1 MVCAYLGTGDFLK
14 LVKRNCDIR
23 IRLTPVGCDFQ
34 KVQFYIGGD
43 RHILWPGSVMG
54 MQFSELLYEL
64 YNLYT
69 ENDLRH
75 YHKEKSLP
83 PNTGPYPAPYY
94 RTTSKI
100 VWDEEGRIDEITL
113 TRRHMNPGRHLPDS
127 LDQLEVDLDL
137 PYGRY
142 NYIIAGK
149 DFCYAVAKAC
159 TEAIKKYG
167 FMGYAHSSDP
177 EQYSAEKMD
186 INKLLFIKAYALDA
200 LEVRAVTKLW
210 EDPNNCESASAS
222 SLEKEL
228 ELLLFDM

>member
-1 MVCAYLGTGDFLK
+1 
-14 LVKRNCDIR
+14 
-23 IRLTPVGCDFQ
+23 
-34 KVQFYIGGD
+34 
-43 RHILWPGSVMG
+43 MG

-177 EQYSAEKMD
+177 HQYSAEKMD